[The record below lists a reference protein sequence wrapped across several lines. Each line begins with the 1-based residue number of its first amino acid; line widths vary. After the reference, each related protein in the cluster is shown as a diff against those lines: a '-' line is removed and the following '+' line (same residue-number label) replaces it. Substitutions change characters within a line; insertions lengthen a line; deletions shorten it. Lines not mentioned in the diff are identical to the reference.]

1 MSEIESMKNFFG
13 TNSFEKIKVRKNG
26 KIINE
31 DLKRP
36 QAPFFIFCSVQR
48 KKIIS
53 NGKGTNLTV
62 KELGEQWKNLPES
75 KKQIYKD
82 KYRSEKFKYEKAK
95 NLKKSKKNA
104 FIEAEENTSNN
115 KVKAIPDKASI
126 DKNNSKACNCGICL
140 DCQKRKE
147 KNKEEDLKDEV
158 IISI

>member
-1 MSEIESMKNFFG
+1 MSEIKSLKNFFG
-13 TNSFEKIKVRKNG
+13 NSFANYKISKNG
-26 KIINE
+26 KIIKE

-36 QAPFFIFCSVQR
+36 QAPFFLFCSAQR

-62 KELGEQWKNLPES
+62 KELGEIWKSLPEC

-82 KYRSEKFKYEKAK
+82 KYKSDKFKYEKAK
-95 NLKKSKKNA
+95 SLQKSKKNKL
-104 FIEAEENTSNN
+104 FEIENNFSNK
-115 KVKAIPDKASI
+115 KVKVVPDKDSI
-126 DKNNSKACNCGICL
+126 DKNNSKSCNCGICV

-147 KNKEEDLKDEV
+147 KNKEENLKDEV

>member
-1 MSEIESMKNFFG
+1 MSEIKSMKNFFG
-13 TNSFEKIKVRKNG
+13 SSSLKKIKISKNG
-26 KIINE
+26 KIIKE

-82 KYRSEKFKYEKAK
+82 KYKSDKFKYEKAR
-95 NLKKSKKNA
+95 NLQKSKKNT
-104 FIEAEENTSNN
+104 FIETEENISNN
-115 KVKAIPDKASI
+115 KVKAIPDKDSI
-126 DKNNSKACNCGICL
+126 YKNNSKSCNCGICL
-140 DCQKRKE
+140 VCQKRKE
-147 KNKEEDLKDEV
+147 KNKEEDLNDKV